1 MTNVR
6 NILWP
11 VVCLT
16 PFLSIECGRFATI
29 TNRYSVMFVGQLSK

>member
-16 PFLSIECGRFATI
+16 PFLSIECGRLATI
-29 TNRYSVMFVGQLSK
+29 TDRYSVMFAGQLSK